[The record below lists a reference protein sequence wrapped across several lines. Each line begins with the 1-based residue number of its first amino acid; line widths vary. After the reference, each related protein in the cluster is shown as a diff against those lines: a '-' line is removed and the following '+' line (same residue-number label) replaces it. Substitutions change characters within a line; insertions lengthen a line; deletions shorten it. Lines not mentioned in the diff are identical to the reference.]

1 MSANPHW
8 ARAAGD
14 RWRLERGPV
23 PTTRRSARFDIREE
37 VDDIR
42 EEVDDIREEVDDR
55 SQVEGELEHAEL
67 CAGEGDKN
75 DAMRDRFIE
84 ELRHEMATVDKLP
97 PECIDREIITVLQ
110 MSIANLQAERFGWER
125 LLAGIVGD
133 KNLLARMLQDKEQ
146 YGRIERANE
155 KGGAAITVREQR
167 DLGTGPPQSVRRSQT
182 QNA

>member
-1 MSANPHW
+1 VVAVPDLEPDPLDEHGAPRATAGGLSADRCQQLAVQRASIY
-8 ARAAGD
+8 ARK
-14 RWRLERGPV
+14 
-23 PTTRRSARFDIREE
+23 

-110 MSIANLQAERFGWER
+110 MSIANLQAERFRLER
-125 LLAGIVGD
+125 LSGVPW
-133 KNLLARMLQDKEQ
+133 KNSA
-146 YGRIERANE
+146 
-155 KGGAAITVREQR
+155 
-167 DLGTGPPQSVRRSQT
+167 
-182 QNA
+182 

>member
-1 MSANPHW
+1 VVAVPDLEPDPLDEHGAPRATAGGLSADRCQQLAVQRASIY
-8 ARAAGD
+8 ARKVD
-14 RWRLERGPV
+14 DIREEV
-23 PTTRRSARFDIREE
+23 DDIREE

-110 MSIANLQAERFGWER
+110 MSIANLQAERFRLER
-125 LLAGIVGD
+125 LSGVPW
-133 KNLLARMLQDKEQ
+133 KNSA
-146 YGRIERANE
+146 
-155 KGGAAITVREQR
+155 
-167 DLGTGPPQSVRRSQT
+167 
-182 QNA
+182 

>member
-1 MSANPHW
+1 VVAVPDLEPDPLDEHGAPRATAGGLSADRCQQLAVQRASIY
-8 ARAAGD
+8 ARKVD
-14 RWRLERGPV
+14 
-23 PTTRRSARFDIREE
+23 DIREE

-110 MSIANLQAERFGWER
+110 MSIANLQAERFRLER
-125 LLAGIVGD
+125 LSGVPW
-133 KNLLARMLQDKEQ
+133 KNSA
-146 YGRIERANE
+146 
-155 KGGAAITVREQR
+155 
-167 DLGTGPPQSVRRSQT
+167 
-182 QNA
+182 

>member
-1 MSANPHW
+1 MLAPATRRMSANPHW

-23 PTTRRSARFDIREE
+23 PTTRRSARF
-37 VDDIR
+37 DIR

-110 MSIANLQAERFGWER
+110 MSIANLQAERFRLER

-146 YGRIERANE
+146 
-155 KGGAAITVREQR
+155 
-167 DLGTGPPQSVRRSQT
+167 
-182 QNA
+182 